1 MFPQGTMEGVMSTSE
16 HDHQGEGERA
26 DAGRRID
33 YPLRIAGIYAV
44 IALVWY
50 LFSDALIA
58 AVFRG
63 SVAVSQLGSVKG
75 LVFIAGTTWMLHA
88 LARRHAAELER
99 SSRSARQA
107 TLVSE
112 QRQRLITEVLDNSP
126 DAIFAKDRGG
136 RYTLVNREVL
146 RVTGRSAQDILGQ
159 GDEAI
164 FPPEQAEL
172 IAGNDRTVM
181 EHDAVLRTVERL
193 STADGEV
200 VYLVTKG
207 PLHDA
212 QGRVAG
218 MFGISRDVTEREEA
232 KDQVA
237 RTLEALRESQEMA
250 RIGSFVL
257 DLEHGVWESSDAL
270 DRLLG
275 IDAGQV
281 HSIDAWTALVAPED
295 RLELDGYF
303 AREVVG
309 QRRMFDR
316 EYRIVRPGDGARR
329 WVHGRGRLDLDA
341 AGRPI
346 RMRGTVQDITER
358 AEAQAKAQLWL
369 DAFEHSGLC
378 FAISDAR
385 SNRLVDVNPA
395 FAARRGYTVAEMR
408 GMMVDQLFAPGYTP
422 AYHDSGLGIG
432 SKTQVTFASQHVCKD
447 GSTFPVWVDLTVT
460 GDAGGR
466 ASMRVACAFDLTERR
481 KAEEDLRIA
490 AIAFEAQD
498 GIMVTDSRGVLQ
510 RVNRAFTR
518 ITGYDEQ
525 EVIGK
530 TPALLH
536 SGLQDQRFYSRMWE
550 SIGRDG
556 YWQGELVNRR
566 KDGKSYTERLA
577 ISAVKDPA
585 GRVTHYVGSI
595 ADVTQQ
601 REAES
606 KAEHL
611 AYFDALTDLPNR
623 MLLYDRL
630 EHALSWSARSQG
642 YCALLFV
649 DLDNFKKVND
659 TIGHHAGD
667 QLLVRAAQRLKLA
680 VREGDTVARFG
691 GDEFVVVLEDLGDN
705 PQVAGTRAGL
715 VAEKLRTRMT
725 EVYELDSQAFYC
737 TASIG
742 ATLFKGGADSTE
754 SILMHADL
762 AMYRAKQDGRNALRF
777 FEENMQIELARRTT
791 LEAQLRVAIAEGQLL
806 LHYQPQYDRD
816 GRLVGAEALVRW
828 NHPTRGLLLPGEFIG
843 LAEDTGLILPL
854 GRWVLDAACAQ
865 IAAWGRED
873 ATRGLVL
880 AVNVSAR
887 QFAQED
893 FIARV
898 LGSLRASGADPG
910 RLKIE
915 LTESTV
921 LDNVA
926 DAFEKMQALRGS
938 AISFSLDDFGT
949 GSSSLSYLTRLPLD
963 QLKID
968 KSFVD
973 ELPLDHQ
980 DAMVAQ
986 TIIAMGKGLGLTVVA
1001 EGVETQAQWA
1011 FLMQHGCDVFQGFHL
1026 GVPLAIDDFTR
1037 LVDRQGGGAS
1047 TLAPRE

>member
-1 MFPQGTMEGVMSTSE
+1 MSTRE
-16 HDHQGEGERA
+16 QDHRGGLERA
-26 DAGRRID
+26 DAGRRTD
-33 YPLRIAGIYAV
+33 YPLRIAGLY
-44 IALVWY
+44 ALVALAWY
-50 LFSDALIA
+50 LFSDVLIA
-58 AVFRG
+58 ALFRDPAALRQAE
-63 SVAVSQLGSVKG
+63 SAKG
-75 LVFIAGTTWMLHA
+75 LVFVACTTWMLYA
-88 LARRHAAELER
+88 LARRHAATTER
-99 SSRSARQA
+99 SARAARQA
-107 TLVSE
+107 TLISE
-112 QRQRLITEVLDNSP
+112 NRQRRIAELLDNSP

-136 RYTLVNREVL
+136 RYTLVNREVV
-146 RVTGRSAQDILGQ
+146 RVTGRNAGDILGQ
-159 GDEAI
+159 GDEAV
-164 FPPEQAEL
+164 FPPEQAAL
-172 IAGNDRTVM
+172 IAANDRTVM
-181 EHDAVLRTVERL
+181 ERDEVLRTIERL

-212 QGRVAG
+212 EGRVAG
-218 MFGISRDVTEREEA
+218 MFGISRDITEREAA
-232 KDQVA
+232 KEKVA
-237 RTLEALRESQEMA
+237 HTLEALREAQEMA

-257 DLEHGVWESSDAL
+257 DLEQGVWESSDGL
-270 DRLLG
+270 DRILG
-275 IDAGQV
+275 VEGVGERSVA
-281 HSIDAWTALVAPED
+281 AWAALVAPED
-295 RLELDGYF
+295 RRAMDGYF
-303 AREVVG
+303 AQEVLG
-309 QRRMFDR
+309 RRQMFDR

-346 RMRGTVQDITER
+346 RMRGTLQDITER

-369 DAFEHSGLC
+369 EAFENSGLC

-422 AYHDSGLGIG
+422 AYHDRRLGVD
-432 SKTQVTFASQHVCKD
+432 SNTQVTFESQHVCKD
-447 GSTFPVWVDLTVT
+447 GTTFPVWVDLTVT
-460 GDAGGR
+460 SDADGQ

-481 KAEEDLRIA
+481 KAQEDLRIA
-490 AIAFEAQD
+490 AIAFESQD
-498 GIMVTDSRGVLQ
+498 GIMVTDSRGRLQ

-518 ITGYDEQ
+518 ITGYDEE

-536 SGLQDQRFYSRMWE
+536 SGLQDERFYARMWAG
-550 SIGRDG
+550 IGRDG

-566 KDGKSYTERLA
+566 KGGELYTERLA
-577 ISAVKDPA
+577 ISAVKDP
-585 GRVTHYVGSI
+585 GGQVTHYVGSI

-623 MLLYDRL
+623 MLLHDRL

-680 VREGDTVARFG
+680 IREGDTVARFG

-705 PQVAGTRAGL
+705 PQVAGTRAGR
-715 VAEKLRTRMT
+715 VAEKLRTSMA

-742 ATLFKGGADSTE
+742 ATLFRGGTDSTE

-777 FEENMQIELARRTT
+777 FEQNMQVELARRTT
-791 LEAQLRVAIAEGQLL
+791 LEAELRVAIARGELV
-806 LHYQPQYDRD
+806 LHYQPQYDRE

-843 LAEDTGLILPL
+843 LAEETGLIVPL

-865 IAAWGRED
+865 IAAWGAED
-873 ATRGLVL
+873 ATRELVL

-887 QFAQED
+887 QFAQDD
-893 FIARV
+893 FITRV
-898 LGSLRASGADPG
+898 LASLKAAGAEP
-910 RLKIE
+910 RNLKIE

-921 LDNVA
+921 LENVG

-980 DAMVAQ
+980 DALVAQ

-1001 EGVETQAQWA
+1001 EGVETRAQWT
-1011 FLMQHGCDVFQGFHL
+1011 FLMQHGCDVFQGFHF
-1026 GVPLAIDDFTR
+1026 GAPLAIDDFRR
-1037 LVDRQGGGAS
+1037 LVDRQGAGAP
-1047 TLAPRE
+1047 AQGDAGPGARVPGE